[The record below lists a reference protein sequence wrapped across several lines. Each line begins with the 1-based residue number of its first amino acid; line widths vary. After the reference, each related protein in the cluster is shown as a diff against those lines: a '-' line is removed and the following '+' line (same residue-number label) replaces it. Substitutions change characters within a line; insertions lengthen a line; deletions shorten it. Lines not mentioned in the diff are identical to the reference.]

1 MDKLKNTTIKS
12 ISSKILAGSF
22 GNAKYFGY
30 KDKKLISLV
39 EIKTINGLV
48 AYGESLV
55 GTYSPTLYKNN
66 LKYVSQFFLN
76 KNLVESLK
84 ITQKLINS
92 FIILAF

>member
-39 EIKTINGLV
+39 EIKNSNKEIIEITPSTQV
-48 AYGESLV
+48 
-55 GTYSPTLYKNN
+55 K
-66 LKYVSQFFLN
+66 FL
-76 KNLVESLK
+76 
-84 ITQKLINS
+84 
-92 FIILAF
+92 